1 MKQKQK
7 YKKKSK
13 KLLLFDYNQ
22 LTREEMLATVKEIIE
37 RLFKHFKHHI
47 GSENSTTPHEIFVA
61 IIGIE
66 PDDVSIYKREYW
78 WNVIKSIMSK
88 LRSSEDI
95 FIIHRG
101 TLWFVLQTQQES
113 NQYKEILDRSILAMQ
128 KGKVKADKWVRNKS
142 WRNI

>member
-1 MKQKQK
+1 
-7 YKKKSK
+7 
-13 KLLLFDYNQ
+13 
-22 LTREEMLATVKEIIE
+22 MLATVKETIE